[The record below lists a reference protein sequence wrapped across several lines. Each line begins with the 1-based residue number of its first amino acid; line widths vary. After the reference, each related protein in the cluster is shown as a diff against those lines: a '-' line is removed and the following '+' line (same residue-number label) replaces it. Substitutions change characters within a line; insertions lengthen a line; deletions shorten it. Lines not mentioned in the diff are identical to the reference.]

1 MKAFLLIS
9 VLVFSVIT
17 SSIAGD
23 YSVKKLTNV
32 SAQGGWQEFEP
43 LSIDGYF
50 NIVNRG
56 VTRLYCEL
64 NDRRFTLTTF
74 AEEVGRGDFI
84 YYIPREDT
92 VMIDI
97 FAYLNPGFFEI
108 TKLRILPQGPA
119 DAAADLII
127 ADASGRLKDSVDFA
141 LRLDDFG
148 EGDANND
155 GFTHE
160 GDDQFVELIN
170 TGEDAIDLTGW
181 RLEIDSDIWHE
192 FESGS
197 VVEPGKALV
206 VFGGGLPVDIPSD
219 FQLASKPGGFGLY
232 YSLGSFVDVVRLIDP
247 FETEVDTLEYSFEG
261 DIGQSYTRSPDVTGG
276 LVLHTEAAGAGRNLF
291 SPGTTVTG
299 DANFPTSAGGGIR
312 INEVHSDP
320 AADTQQFPQAIG
332 LLQNAPNPFNSTTR
346 IRFTIPED
354 KLFGADVT
362 LVIYNMLGQRVRS
375 LADGKYFPGTF
386 EIFWNGDDRRSVPVS
401 SGTYILHLEIDGVA
415 KSRRMVLAR

>member
-1 MKAFLLIS
+1 MRTFLLMC
-9 VLVFSVIT
+9 LLAFSMIT
-17 SSIAGD
+17 FVNAGD
-23 YSVKKLTNV
+23 KPGKKVSNI

-74 AEEVGRGDFI
+74 ADEVGRGDFI

-160 GDDQFVELIN
+160 GDDQFVELVN
-170 TGEDAIDLTGW
+170 TGEEPVDLAGW

-192 FESGS
+192 FEAGS
-197 VVEPGKALV
+197 IIESGKALV
-206 VFGGGLPVDIPSD
+206 VFGGGLPVDIPTE

-247 FETEVDTLEYSFEG
+247 FETQIDTLTYSFEG
-261 DIGQSYTRSPDVTGG
+261 DIGQSVTRSPDINGE
-276 LVLHTEAAGAGRNLF
+276 LVLHAEAASAGRELF
-291 SPGTTVTG
+291 SPGTTVSGQT
-299 DANFPTSAGGGIR
+299 DFTTTTGGGIV

-320 AADTQQFPQAIG
+320 AADPQQFPEAIG

-346 IRFTIPED
+346 IRFRIPED

-375 LADGKYFPGTF
+375 LATGKFFPGTF
-386 EIFWNGDDRRSVPVS
+386 DILWNGDDRRSVPVS
-401 SGTYILHLEIDGVA
+401 SVTYILHLEIDGIA
-415 KSRRMVLAR
+415 KSKQ